1 MSRKSFY
8 SVRAASGGH
17 EDLSC
22 GYESGEILAGDS
34 DVDSYSAE
42 SEGDYDMHDKSS
54 EGYESSD
61 GDTSEPEMIFSH
73 QNKKSRVSTSDE
85 ITPSRSICLREEGFW
100 RQPVTSPTKRRSL
113 KKVTESCL

>member
-42 SEGDYDMHDKSS
+42 SEGDYDMHDN
-54 EGYESSD
+54 GD
-61 GDTSEPEMIFSH
+61 GDISEPEMTFSH

-85 ITPSRSICLREEGFW
+85 ITP
-100 RQPVTSPTKRRSL
+100 
-113 KKVTESCL
+113 